1 MKERNCN
8 RGNAQF
14 LKKPKDF
21 IFSGRGPKFV
31 YPSASTSALLLSSSS
46 GSGGGA
52 YPTDRFYIAEQS
64 PPIGSPA
71 AMVARPLVASFS
83 GGMRLKNLFPLL
95 SSPESPLSKHGR
107 FSRGIENACEG
118 YRPFRGGIVAQ
129 DRQGE
134 MLLMQ
139 REGPRQW
146 WPSAVQ
152 L

>member
-1 MKERNCN
+1 MKFTRPTAKISKCSKGSGGKESMLHRKERNCN

-64 PPIGSPA
+64 PIGSPQWSL
-71 AMVARPLVASFS
+71 AR
-83 GGMRLKNLFPLL
+83 L
-95 SSPESPLSKHGR
+95 SL
-107 FSRGIENACEG
+107 
-118 YRPFRGGIVAQ
+118 PFLEA
-129 DRQGE
+129 
-134 MLLMQ
+134 
-139 REGPRQW
+139 
-146 WPSAVQ
+146 
-152 L
+152 